1 LPLRRHLTVV
11 NIEIINRVQK
21 ELQMRKI
28 MSLAAITLL
37 TAAAASA
44 GAYTETFDQTYPVDH
59 GAQVGLEN
67 INGDVTIE
75 VWDHPEVR
83 VYAVKSASS
92 PERLAALKIDVD
104 ASSSSVFV
112 DTHYPSSRDLSF
124 DDRHGHSEVEYTLTV
139 PRFATIDGVELVN
152 GDLLIDGVEGS
163 VEADT
168 VNGTIVV
175 RGASG
180 EIELETVNGGIE
192 LELGSGVSDE
202 ISLGSVNGTIEVFLI
217 GSAEVR
223 AETVNGRIR
232 NDFGLE
238 VKKGKYVGST
248 MRGSI
253 GAGGPV
259 IEMETVNGGIR
270 VSSR

>member
-1 LPLRRHLTVV
+1 
-11 NIEIINRVQK
+11 
-21 ELQMRKI
+21 MRKI

-37 TAAAASA
+37 AAAAATA
-44 GAYTETFDQTYPVDH
+44 GSYTETFDQTYPVDH
-59 GAQVGLEN
+59 GAEVGLEN

-75 VWDHPEVR
+75 VWDRAEVR

-92 PERLAALKIDVD
+92 PERLEALRIDVD
-104 ASSSSVFV
+104 VSSRGVFV

-124 DDRHGHSEVEYTLTV
+124 DDRQGHSKVEYTLTV

-163 VEADT
+163 VDADT

-192 LELGSGVSDE
+192 LELGPGVSDE
-202 ISLGSVNGTIEVFLI
+202 ISLSSVNGTIEVFLA
-217 GSAEVR
+217 GSAEIR
-223 AETVNGRIR
+223 AETVNGRIS

-238 VKKGKYVGST
+238 VKKGKYIGSS
-248 MRGSI
+248 MSGSI

-259 IEMETVNGGIR
+259 IELETVNGGIQ

>member
-1 LPLRRHLTVV
+1 
-11 NIEIINRVQK
+11 
-21 ELQMRKI
+21 MRKI
-28 MSLAAITLL
+28 MSLAAIVLL
-37 TAAAASA
+37 AAAAASA
-44 GAYTETFDQTYPVDH
+44 GNYTETFDQTYPVDH
-59 GAQVGLEN
+59 GAEVGLEN
-67 INGDVTIE
+67 INGDLTIE
-75 VWDHPEVR
+75 VWDRAEVR

-92 PERLAALKIDVD
+92 PERMDALKIDVD
-104 ASSSSVFV
+104 ASARGVFI
-112 DTHYPSSRDLSF
+112 DTHYPNSRDLSF
-124 DDRHGHSEVEYTLTV
+124 DDRHGHSKVEYTLTV
-139 PRFATIDGVELVN
+139 PRFAVIDGVELVN

-163 VEADT
+163 VDADT

-192 LELGSGVSDE
+192 LELGPGVIDQ
-202 ISLGSVNGTIEVFLI
+202 ISLSSVNGTIEVFLT
-217 GSAEVR
+217 GSAEIR
-223 AETVNGRIR
+223 AETVNGRIT

-238 VKKGKYVGST
+238 VKKGKYVGSS

-259 IEMETVNGGIR
+259 IELETVNGGIQ